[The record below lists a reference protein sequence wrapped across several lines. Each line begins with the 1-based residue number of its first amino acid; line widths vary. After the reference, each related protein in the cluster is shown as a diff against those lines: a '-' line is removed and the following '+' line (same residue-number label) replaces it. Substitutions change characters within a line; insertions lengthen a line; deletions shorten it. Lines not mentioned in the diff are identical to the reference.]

1 MKSYA
6 LFLVL
11 LHFQFCHSVVFDSL
25 RPHGLQHTRPP
36 CPSPTPR
43 VYSNSSPWSQW
54 CHLAISSSVFP
65 FFSRLQSFSASRSFP
80 MSQLFTSGGQSTGIS
95 ASTSVL
101 PMKLEIMKN
110 HSPFC
115 NLFVVKCFW
124 TFRKKKWGMLGV
136 SNEGLGRFPTE
147 NVGCIIL
154 GKLDSIWYVKQN
166 LEWFKQWAGWEGRIK
181 WSEKF

>member
-1 MKSYA
+1 MQRQQVY
-6 LFLVL
+6 
-11 LHFQFCHSVVFDSL
+11 QF
-25 RPHGLQHTRPP
+25 
-36 CPSPTPR
+36 
-43 VYSNSSPWSQW
+43 
-54 CHLAISSSVFP
+54 SSVQSLSRVQLFAMPWTAACQASLFITNSWSLLKLMSIELVIPSNYLILCRP
-65 FFSRLQSFSASRSFP
+65 FSSLLQSFPASESFQ
-80 MSQLFTSGGQSTGIS
+80 MSQLFASGGQSTGIS

-166 LEWFKQWAGWEGRIK
+166 LEWFKQWAGWEDRIK